1 MQDVAGT
8 LLLVG
13 LLFLII
19 GLISPKKSLF
29 WMKENPTRKKSALI
43 YGGVVVLAFILFGTT
58 AEAQKDRAARAAAR
72 AEDTPEKTATPAE
85 IALAE
90 KEKDRQEAES
100 IARSEAKY
108 KAEAEE
114 KAKERAAQTYSAR
127 QLKGMYE
134 ENEVKADK
142 LFKGNKFYVT
152 GTITEISKDI
162 MDNIYVTLDGD
173 DSLRG
178 VKCYFDN
185 EDIAADFTKGQ
196 RVTFRGR
203 GDGYL
208 MLDVMM
214 KDCTL
219 VVD

>member
-8 LLLVG
+8 LLLLG
-13 LLFLII
+13 LLFLVI

-43 YGGVVVLAFILFGTT
+43 YGGLVVLSFILFGTT
-58 AEAQKDRAARAAAR
+58 VDAKKGQ
-72 AEDTPEKTATPAE
+72 DTASATPTGTVSSEKAE
-85 IALAE
+85 EPTVKPLTEDDKKKITDE
-90 KEKDRQEAES
+90 Y
-100 IARSEAKY
+100 EAKY
-108 KAEAEE
+108 KAQAEE
-114 KAKERAAQTYSAR
+114 EAKERAAQTVSAA
-127 QLKGMYE
+127 QLKSMYAG
-134 ENEVKADK
+134 NEVKADK
-142 LFKGNKFYVT
+142 MFKGNTFYVT

-162 MDNIYVTLDGD
+162 MDDIFVTLDGD

-178 VKCYFDN
+178 VRCYFDN

-196 RVTFRGR
+196 RVTFKGR
-203 GDGYL
+203 GDGYV
-208 MLDVMM
+208 MLDVIM

>member
-13 LLFLII
+13 LLFLVI

-43 YGGVVVLAFILFGTT
+43 YGGLVVLSFILFGTT
-58 AEAQKDRAARAAAR
+58 VDAKKGQ
-72 AEDTPEKTATPAE
+72 DTASATSTATVSSDKAE
-85 IALAE
+85 EPTEKPLTEEDKKKITAE
-90 KEKDRQEAES
+90 Y
-100 IARSEAKY
+100 EAKY
-108 KAEAEE
+108 KAQAEE
-114 KAKERAAQTYSAR
+114 EAKERAAQTVSAA
-127 QLKGMYE
+127 QLKSMYAG
-134 ENEVKADK
+134 NEVKADK
-142 LFKGNKFYVT
+142 MFKGNTFYVT
-152 GTITEISKDI
+152 GTITDISKDI
-162 MDNIYVTLDGD
+162 MDNIFVTLDGD

-178 VKCYFDN
+178 VRCYFDN

-196 RVTFRGR
+196 RVTFKGR
-203 GDGYL
+203 GDGYV